1 MGYRVVFAA
10 QADRD
15 LETIVR
21 FLAEKNSAA
30 AERLGH
36 ALVDDALTLV
46 HMPRRGA
53 PVLARFGYRRIFHR
67 PWFHLF
73 YRIDESQRLIEIARV
88 WDVRQNPASF
98 SL

>member
-21 FLAEKNSAA
+21 FLAEKNPAA

-36 ALVDDALTLV
+36 ALVDDALALV
-46 HMPRRGA
+46 HLPRRGA
-53 PVLARFGYRRIFHR
+53 SVLARPGYRRIFHR
-67 PWFHLF
+67 PWFHIF
-73 YRIDESQRLIEIARV
+73 YRIEEPRHLVEIARI
-88 WDVRQNPASF
+88 WNVRQNPASF